1 MILDAQMLEGYP
13 NRVMGG
19 LMCNPSLAALCS
31 VPHMSLM
38 MCSCKTVEHTSR
50 RRPHLGAPS
59 PSHART
65 QLAIRGVYI
74 FCMGGP
80 TSASR
85 RCRAPRTNSPREW
98 GRSRADPEEA
108 VMIKAV
114 IPD

>member
-1 MILDAQMLEGYP
+1 MDNYFGSGLGVVPQRTPQPTRHAVTGTQKIADSYHTYGSSWNLDAL
-13 NRVMGG
+13 
-19 LMCNPSLAALCS
+19 
-31 VPHMSLM
+31 
-38 MCSCKTVEHTSR
+38 
-50 RRPHLGAPS
+50 S

-85 RCRAPRTNSPREW
+85 RCRAPRTNSPCEW

>member
-1 MILDAQMLEGYP
+1 MILDAQILEGYP

-19 LMCNPSLAALCS
+19 LMCSPSLTALCS

-38 MCSCKTVEHTSR
+38 MCSCKTVDNIHHADGPTWTRRHPHTHGRIWPFTEYTYS
-50 RRPHLGAPS
+50 AW
-59 PSHART
+59 A
-65 QLAIRGVYI
+65 
-74 FCMGGP
+74 

>member
-1 MILDAQMLEGYP
+1 MAHATRLPHVTY
-13 NRVMGG
+13 
-19 LMCNPSLAALCS
+19 LCS
-31 VPHMSLM
+31 GTAPERIQANSHLP
-38 MCSCKTVEHTSR
+38 
-50 RRPHLGAPS
+50 PHLDAPS

-85 RCRAPRTNSPREW
+85 RCRAPRTNSPREL